1 MKKFQFNINATLY
14 RNKIK
19 QTFQGFRIQKKNKQ
33 NKQQTTNNKQHT
45 KRKMNR
51 QNVRENAPIFA
62 IVLFVVVFASIH
74 AMKPMFLF
82 NANGSI
88 REFGVG
94 SRNKTILPVW
104 LLSIVLGI
112 FSYLAVLY
120 YVAHPKLRF

>member
-1 MKKFQFNINATLY
+1 
-14 RNKIK
+14 
-19 QTFQGFRIQKKNKQ
+19 
-33 NKQQTTNNKQHT
+33 
-45 KRKMNR
+45 MNR

>member
-1 MKKFQFNINATLY
+1 MPHCIETKLSKLFKVSEFKKKI
-14 RNKIK
+14 NKI
-19 QTFQGFRIQKKNKQ
+19 N